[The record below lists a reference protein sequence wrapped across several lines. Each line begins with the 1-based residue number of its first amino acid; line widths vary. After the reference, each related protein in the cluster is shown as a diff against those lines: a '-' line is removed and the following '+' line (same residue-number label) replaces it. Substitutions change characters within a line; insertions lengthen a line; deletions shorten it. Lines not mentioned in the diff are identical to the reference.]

1 MKLDEIKA
9 KMVADGIT
17 CLIVRGVSGS
27 GKSTL
32 AKAIMG
38 ADGAFKQFEADMYFI
53 KEGEYRFD
61 GTRLGAAHG
70 WCQNNVEKN
79 LSSGGKVIV
88 SNTFTTHRE
97 VKPYVEM
104 CKSLGVNFM
113 IVKCV
118 GKFKNVHNVPE
129 DALNRMRDRWQDM
142 TGEIEYSI

>member
-38 ADGAFKQFEADMYFI
+38 ADVAFKQFEADMYFM
-53 KEGEYRFD
+53 KDGEYRFD

-70 WCQNNVEKN
+70 WCQNNVEKV

-88 SNTFTTHRE
+88 SNTFTTNRE
-97 VKPYVEM
+97 IKPYVDM
-104 CKSLGVNFM
+104 CKTLKVKYM
-113 IVKCV
+113 VVKCV
-118 GKFKNVHNVPE
+118 GRFKNVHNVPDE
-129 DALNRMRDRWQDM
+129 VLEKMRGRWQDYN
-142 TGEIEYSI
+142 GEVEYSI

>member
-1 MKLDEIKA
+1 MKFSEIKS
-9 KMVADGIT
+9 KMLADGIE

-32 AKAIMG
+32 AKAVM
-38 ADGAFKQFEADMYFI
+38 AEDAAFKQFEADMYFI
-53 KEGEYRFD
+53 KDGEYRFD

-70 WCQNNVEKN
+70 WCQNNVEKV
-79 LSSGGKVIV
+79 LSGGGKVIV

-97 VKPYVEM
+97 VKPYVEL
-104 CKSLGVNFM
+104 CKDLGKKYM

-129 DALNRMRDRWQDM
+129 EALNRMRDRWQDM
-142 TGEIEYSI
+142 AGEIEYSI